1 MLFYSSL
8 IITKFKTHFPK
19 YEKLLNTREIFPLCI
34 FLENQQIRNYSGICK
49 IIRGCS
55 RTTIKTK
62 LRKTAAVSCLLGR
75 ITQSKFLSC
84 FKKKGCCQ
92 KMAFVSFKTR
102 RELEDLPQ
110 ALMFKQLFIPFRK
123 ENLQQQI
130 CKSEK
135 GSVDMIAGK
144 IIYSLI
150 TG

>member
-1 MLFYSSL
+1 
-8 IITKFKTHFPK
+8 
-19 YEKLLNTREIFPLCI
+19 
-34 FLENQQIRNYSGICK
+34 
-49 IIRGCS
+49 
-55 RTTIKTK
+55 
-62 LRKTAAVSCLLGR
+62 
-75 ITQSKFLSC
+75 
-84 FKKKGCCQ
+84 
-92 KMAFVSFKTR
+92 MAFVSFKTR

-110 ALMFKQLFIPFRK
+110 ALVFKQLFIPFRK